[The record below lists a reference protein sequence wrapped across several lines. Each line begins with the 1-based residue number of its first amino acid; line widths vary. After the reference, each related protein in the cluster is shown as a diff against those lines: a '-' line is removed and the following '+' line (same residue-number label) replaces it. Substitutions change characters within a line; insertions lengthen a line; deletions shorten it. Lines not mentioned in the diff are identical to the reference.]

1 MRSRGDAEQGEAAE
15 SVGLD
20 EAAPAREEV
29 RELNW
34 QMNWR
39 H

>member
-15 SVGLD
+15 FVGLD
-20 EAAPAREEV
+20 EAAPAREDE